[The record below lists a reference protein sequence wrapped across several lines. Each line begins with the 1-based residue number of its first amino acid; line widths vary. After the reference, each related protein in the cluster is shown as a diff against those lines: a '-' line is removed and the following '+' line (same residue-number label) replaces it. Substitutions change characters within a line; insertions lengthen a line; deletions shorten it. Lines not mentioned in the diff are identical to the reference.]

1 MLIASLLRSIDRIA
15 SKAPLLRRRTTDL
28 AVNYGFGWIAL
39 SAVDYLLTLSKVRF
53 RKAPQVTEILG
64 VVLQF
69 LPVILILFVANL
81 AQKLRAQDQPYM
93 PLAVL
98 AYLLLALL
106 FGFLALLGVALLF
119 TPLALQRQPDL
130 ASQIDATLPVA
141 SWAWL
146 GWGMLLPSLV
156 GLTLLLKP
164 VRRWIA
170 SISTLDA
177 ANPLHAVSLAM
188 TMFIPIYLALTL
200 GIGLDTLSTQLARQ
214 AEETGQ
220 PPVTLTFLWV
230 QTLTFVF
237 IALIG
242 VGWLTRRSFGE
253 ALTRLDIVKP
263 TARQV
268 LIGIGGALA
277 MVPVVSLLSAVAQAT
292 GVGVDANVDALTE
305 QLIGPITQSPL
316 GILSIGLAAAIGEE
330 AIFRGAM
337 QPRFGLIATALLFAL
352 VHSNYGLS
360 LATLVVFVLGLLLG
374 WLRIRYNTTT
384 AMVAHAVYNSTL
396 VLFATL
402 AAQLLGNS

>member
-1 MLIASLLRSIDRIA
+1 M
-15 SKAPLLRRRTTDL
+15 
-28 AVNYGFGWIAL
+28 
-39 SAVDYLLTLSKVRF
+39 
-53 RKAPQVTEILG
+53 EILG

-69 LPVILILFVANL
+69 LPVIVILFIANL
-81 AQKLRAQDQPYM
+81 AQKLRAQEQPYM

-98 AYLLLALL
+98 AYLLLALIFAL
-106 FGFLALLGVALLF
+106 LALMGMAFLLA
-119 TPLALQRQPDL
+119 PAAMQMQPEL
-130 ASQIDATLPVA
+130 ESQIDAFLPMQ

-146 GWGMLLPSLV
+146 GWGIMIPALA
-156 GLTLLLKP
+156 GLALLLKP

-170 SISTLDA
+170 NFSTLDA

-200 GIGLDTLSTQLARQ
+200 GIGLDTLSEQLAKQ

-220 PPVTLTFLWV
+220 PPVTLTFLWT
-230 QTLTFVF
+230 QTATFIF

-242 VGWLTRRSFGE
+242 VGWLTRRSLGE
-253 ALTRLDIVKP
+253 ALARLNIVKP
-263 TARQV
+263 TLRQV
-268 LIGIGGALA
+268 FIGIGGALA
-277 MVPVVSLLSAVAQAT
+277 MVPIVSLLSAAAQAT
-292 GVGVDANVDALTE
+292 GVGVDADVDALTE

-360 LATLVVFVLGLLLG
+360 LATLVVFALGLLLG

-396 VLFATL
+396 VIFATL

>member
-1 MLIASLLRSIDRIA
+1 M
-15 SKAPLLRRRTTDL
+15 
-28 AVNYGFGWIAL
+28 
-39 SAVDYLLTLSKVRF
+39 
-53 RKAPQVTEILG
+53 TEILG

-69 LPVILILFVANL
+69 MPVIVILFVANL
-81 AQKLRAQDQPYM
+81 AQKLRAQEQPYM

-98 AYLLLALL
+98 AYLLLTLL
-106 FGFLALLGVALLF
+106 FGFLALLGASFALM
-119 TPLALQRQPDL
+119 PIALQMQPEL
-130 ASQIDATLPVA
+130 QSQINTIVPVQ

-146 GWGMLLPSLV
+146 GWGMLLPALA

-170 SISTLDA
+170 GFSTLDA

-200 GIGLDTLSTQLARQ
+200 GIGLDTLSAQLAKQ

-220 PPVTLTFLWV
+220 PPVTLAFLWT
-230 QTLTFVF
+230 QTALFVF

-242 VGWLTRRSFGE
+242 VGWLTRRSFGA
-253 ALTRLDIVKP
+253 ALARLDIVKP
-263 TARQV
+263 TMRQV

-277 MVPVVSLLSAVAQAT
+277 MVPIVSLISAIAQAT
-292 GVGVDANVDALTE
+292 GIGVDADVDALTE

-330 AIFRGAM
+330 AVFRGAM
-337 QPRFGLIATALLFAL
+337 QPRFGLIATALLFSL

-360 LATLVVFVLGLLLG
+360 LATLVVFTLGLLLG

>member
-1 MLIASLLRSIDRIA
+1 
-15 SKAPLLRRRTTDL
+15 
-28 AVNYGFGWIAL
+28 
-39 SAVDYLLTLSKVRF
+39 
-53 RKAPQVTEILG
+53 
-64 VVLQF
+64 
-69 LPVILILFVANL
+69 
-81 AQKLRAQDQPYM
+81 M

-106 FGFLALLGVALLF
+106 FAFLALMGIAFLF
-119 TPLALQRQPDL
+119 APAAMQMQPELQ
-130 ASQIDATLPVA
+130 SQINTVLPIQ

-146 GWGMLLPSLV
+146 GWGITIPALA
-156 GLTLLLKP
+156 GLALLLKP

-170 SISTLDA
+170 SFSTLDA
-177 ANPLHAVSLAM
+177 GNPLHAVSLAM

-200 GIGLDTLSTQLARQ
+200 GIGLDTLSAQLAKQ
-214 AEETGQ
+214 TEETGQ
-220 PPVTLTFLWV
+220 PPVTLTFLWT
-230 QTLTFVF
+230 QTATFIF

-253 ALTRLDIVKP
+253 ALARLDIVRP
-263 TARQV
+263 TLRQV

-277 MVPVVSLLSAVAQAT
+277 MVPIVSLLSAVAQAT
-292 GVGVDANVDALTE
+292 GIGVDANVDALTE

-360 LATLVVFVLGLLLG
+360 LATLVVFALGLLLG

-396 VLFATL
+396 VIFAML